1 MAVSMPEIFIEFKKA
16 ATTMSSRSVLG
27 NVVLLMRDATGT
39 KTITTYKT
47 AAAAQADA
55 AAYTATN
62 AQYIQDAF
70 GGGAAKVVTVRVDE
84 AIADALATVK
94 SNALTGWI
102 TVCDGTE
109 ADYAALAD
117 WAKVQETL
125 RSGHSQ
131 YYALVHKVDAPN
143 CRHVINLYTDTVT
156 FADAKRGACAASAFL
171 PTLAGM
177 IASCGVTR
185 SCTYLVCNT
194 LTAVS
199 EIAETEQDAT
209 LAAGK
214 LFLIVDGADIRVALG
229 INSCTD
235 KGIDDDFRYI
245 DIVVALDM
253 MYTDIVAI
261 WKDNYCGKYRNT
273 LDNQM
278 LLIAAI
284 NSYFHA
290 LAVEGI
296 LDSNYENVAT
306 IDVDTQRTAWIT
318 SGKTE
323 AADWTDEEL
332 KVKTYRRNVYL
343 AGDIRLMGT
352 MDNIRFIINLD

>member
-16 ATTMSSRSVLG
+16 ATTMSSRAALG
-27 NVVLLMRDATGT
+27 NVVLLMRDTTGE
-39 KTITTYKT
+39 KTVTTYKT
-47 AAAAQADA
+47 AAAAQKDADV
-55 AAYTATN
+55 YVVKN

-70 GGGAAKVVTVRVDE
+70 DGGAAKVVAVRIGE
-84 AIADALATVK
+84 SLADALSTVK

-102 TVCDGTE
+102 TVCDGTAE
-109 ADYAALAD
+109 DYKALAE
-117 WAKVQETL
+117 WANVQETL
-125 RSGHSQ
+125 CNGRSM
-131 YYALVHKVDAPN
+131 YYGLVFNVDAPN
-143 CRHVINLYTDTVT
+143 CQHVVNFTTETVT
-156 FADAKRGACAASAFL
+156 FSDKRGEVSGSAFL
-171 PTLAGM
+171 PTMAGM

-199 EIAETEQDAT
+199 EIADTEKDAA

-214 LFLIVDGADIRVALG
+214 LFLFADGADIRIATG

-253 MYTDIVAI
+253 MYTDIVQI

-306 IDVDTQRTAWIT
+306 IDVDTQRTVWIT

-323 AADWTDEEL
+323 AADWTDDQL

-343 AGDIRLMGT
+343 SGDIRLMGT
-352 MDNIRFIINLD
+352 MDNIRFVINLD

>member
-16 ATTMSSRSVLG
+16 ATTMSSRSMLG
-27 NVVLLMRDATGT
+27 NVVLLMRDTTGVT
-39 KTITTYKT
+39 PVMPYKT

-55 AAYTATN
+55 SAYTVKN
-62 AQYIQDAF
+62 AQYLQDAF
-70 GGGAAKVVTVRVDE
+70 AGGAAKVVAVRMGE
-84 AIADALATVK
+84 SIADALATVK

-102 TVCDGTE
+102 TVCDGTA
-109 ADYAALAD
+109 ADYTALAD
-117 WAKVQETL
+117 WAKEQEAL

-131 YYALVHKVDAPN
+131 YYALVHKADAPN
-143 CRHVINLYTDTVT
+143 CRHVINLCTDTVT
-156 FADAKRGACAASAFL
+156 FADADRGACAASAFL

-199 EIAETEQDAT
+199 EIAENEQDAA

-214 LFLIVDGADIRVALG
+214 LFLIVDGEDIRVALG

-235 KGIDDDFRYI
+235 RGIDDDFRYI

-296 LDSNYENVAT
+296 LDSNYENAAT

-352 MDNIRFIINLD
+352 MDNIRFSINLD